1 MEQRAFTLA
10 EIAAMGGPKHSK
22 AYELIA
28 SGELRAV
35 KLGRWTR
42 ILAADYQIYLASL
55 PAMEPKAASPPR
67 ERTHGQRDGQPRRRR
82 RRFVKSK

>member
-28 SGELRAV
+28 SGELRAS
-35 KLGRWTR
+35 
-42 ILAADYQIYLASL
+42 SL
-55 PAMEPKAASPPR
+55 PTIRYTWRPYPR
-67 ERTHGQRDGQPRRRR
+67 WSRRPPRRRASAR
-82 RRFVKSK
+82 MGSAMGNLGEGEEGS